1 METFDKVL
9 LICGIVIALATTWL
23 AVTLYP
29 TGSDIEHCPVGWEH
43 RIDGS
48 CVRA

>member
-1 METFDKVL
+1 METFDKAL
-9 LICGIVIALATTWL
+9 LICGLIIALATTYL

-29 TGSDIEHCPVGWEH
+29 TGGGIERCPAGWEH

-48 CVRA
+48 CVRS